1 MAEADA
7 VITQGNNTEGDD
19 AFSLLDLALLLA
31 RHWKLLVLLPLGVG
45 LAALGAT
52 YLQAPT
58 FTARTSFLPPQQQ
71 QSTAASA
78 LSSLGALSGLAGVAG
93 NLKSP
98 ADQYVSLLQSE
109 TVQDRLVDTFK
120 LMQAYESKF
129 RFQARKTLAGNVRVS
144 LGKKDGLITVEVDDT
159 DPKRAAELAN
169 RHVEELR
176 RVTADLALSEAQQR
190 RQFFEIQLKQTRDK
204 LSQAQLALQSSG
216 FNQSALRAEPKAAA
230 DSYARM
236 RAEVTAAEVRLQTLR
251 SGLVDSAPEVQ
262 QQVTLL
268 QALRGQLG
276 KLEGSLNGAES
287 GDYVS
292 KYREF
297 KYQETLFDLFAR
309 QYELARV
316 DESREGTLI
325 QVVDAATPPEHKS
338 GPKRGKVAMV
348 STGIGLILVLLFVVL
363 RQSLRRATAD
373 PANAHKLS
381 ELRNAFGRKSAV

>member
-1 MAEADA
+1 MADVDAGNTEADD
-7 VITQGNNTEGDD
+7 EL
-19 AFSLLDLALLLA
+19 SLLDVALLLA
-31 RHWKLLVLLPLGVG
+31 RHWQLLVLGPLCVG

-93 NLKSP
+93 SLKSP
-98 ADQYVSLLQSE
+98 ADQYVSLLQSV
-109 TVQDRLVDTFK
+109 TVQDQLIDTFK
-120 LMQAYESKF
+120 LMQIYESKF
-129 RFQARKTLAGNVRVS
+129 RFEARKTLAGHVRVS

-169 RHVEELR
+169 RHVDELR
-176 RVTADLALSEAQQR
+176 RVTAELALSEAQQR

-204 LSQAQLALQSSG
+204 LGQAQLALQSSG

-262 QQVTLL
+262 QQVTRL

-297 KYQETLFDLFAR
+297 KYQETLFDLFSR

-316 DESREGTLI
+316 DESREGSLI

-338 GPKRGKVAMV
+338 RPRRGVVALV
-348 STGIGLILVLLFVVL
+348 STGIGFIMTLLFVVL

-373 PANAHKLS
+373 PANARKLN

>member
-1 MAEADA
+1 MTGSDANNAEAADE
-7 VITQGNNTEGDD
+7 I
-19 AFSLLDLALLLA
+19 SLFDVALLLV
-31 RHWKLLVLLPLGVG
+31 RHWKLLVLGPLCVG

-58 FTARTSFLPPQQQ
+58 FTARTSFLPPQQP
-71 QSTAASA
+71 QSAAASA
-78 LSSLGALSGLAGVAG
+78 LASLGALSGLAGGAG
-93 NLKSP
+93 GLKSP

-109 TVQDRLVDTFK
+109 TVQDRLIDTFK

-144 LGKKDGLITVEVDDT
+144 LGKKDGLITVEVEDT
-159 DPKRAAELAN
+159 DPKLAAEIAN

-176 RVTADLALSEAQQR
+176 RVTTELALSEAQQR
-190 RQFFEIQLKQTRDK
+190 RQFFDIQLKQTRDK
-204 LSQAQLALQSSG
+204 LGQAQLALQTSG
-216 FNQSALRAEPKAAA
+216 FNQSALRAEPRAAA
-230 DSYARM
+230 DGYARM
-236 RAEVTAAEVRLQTLR
+236 KAEVTGAEVRLQTLR
-251 SGLVDSAPEVQ
+251 GGLVDSAPEVQ
-262 QQVTLL
+262 QQVTRL

-276 KLEGSLNGAES
+276 KLEGSLTGTES

-338 GPKRGKVAMV
+338 GPKRGKVAIV
-348 STGIGLILVLLFVVL
+348 STAIGLILALLFVVL
-363 RQSLRRATAD
+363 RQSLRRAAAD
-373 PANAHKLS
+373 PANARKLTD
-381 ELRNAFGRKSAV
+381 LRNAFGRQSRVG

>member
-1 MAEADA
+1 MAETGVDTTEAEDA
-7 VITQGNNTEGDD
+7 L
-19 AFSLLDLALLLA
+19 SLLDVALLLA
-31 RHWKLLVLLPLGVG
+31 RHLKLLILGPLCVG

-52 YLQAPT
+52 YLIAPT
-58 FTARTSFLPPQQQ
+58 FTARTSFLPPQQP
-71 QSTAASA
+71 QSAAASA
-78 LSSLGALSGLAGVAG
+78 LSSLGALSGLAVGAG
-93 NLKSP
+93 GLKSP
-98 ADQYVSLLQSE
+98 ADQYVSLLQSV
-109 TVQDRLVDTFK
+109 TVQDQLIDTFK
-120 LMQAYESKF
+120 LMQVYESKF
-129 RFQARKTLAGNVRVS
+129 RFEARKKLAGNVRVS

-169 RHVEELR
+169 RHVDELR
-176 RVTADLALSEAQQR
+176 RVTAELALSEAQQR
-190 RQFFEIQLKQTRDK
+190 RQFFDIQLKQTRDK

-251 SGLVDSAPEVQ
+251 GGLVDSAPEVQ
-262 QQVTLL
+262 QQVTRL

-276 KLEGSLNGAES
+276 KLESSLNGAES

-297 KYQETLFDLFAR
+297 KYQETLFDLFSR

-316 DESREGTLI
+316 DESREGSLI

-338 GPKRGKVAMV
+338 RPRRAIVAVV
-348 STGIGLILVLLFVVL
+348 STGIGLIMALLFVVL

-373 PANAHKLS
+373 PANARKFND
-381 ELRNAFGRKSAV
+381 LRNAFGRKSAV

>member
-1 MAEADA
+1 MAETGVDTTEAEDA
-7 VITQGNNTEGDD
+7 L
-19 AFSLLDLALLLA
+19 SLLDVALLLA
-31 RHWKLLVLLPLGVG
+31 RHLKLLILGPLCVG

-52 YLQAPT
+52 YLIAPT
-58 FTARTSFLPPQQQ
+58 FTARTSFLPPQQP
-71 QSTAASA
+71 QSAAASA
-78 LSSLGALSGLAGVAG
+78 LSSLGALSGLAVGAG
-93 NLKSP
+93 GLKSP
-98 ADQYVSLLQSE
+98 ADQYVSLLQSV
-109 TVQDRLVDTFK
+109 TVQDQLIDTFK
-120 LMQAYESKF
+120 LMQVYESKF
-129 RFQARKTLAGNVRVS
+129 RFEARKTLAGNVRVS
-144 LGKKDGLITVEVDDT
+144 LGKKDGLIAVEVDDT

-169 RHVEELR
+169 RHVDELR
-176 RVTADLALSEAQQR
+176 RVTAELALSEAQQR
-190 RQFFEIQLKQTRDK
+190 RQFFDIQLKQTRDK

-251 SGLVDSAPEVQ
+251 GGLVDSAPEVQ
-262 QQVTLL
+262 QQVTRL

-276 KLEGSLNGAES
+276 KLESSLNGAES

-297 KYQETLFDLFAR
+297 KYQETLFDLFSR

-316 DESREGTLI
+316 DESREGSLI

-338 GPKRGKVAMV
+338 RPRRAIVAVV
-348 STGIGLILVLLFVVL
+348 STGIGLIMALLFVVL

-373 PANAHKLS
+373 PANARKFND
-381 ELRNAFGRKSAV
+381 LRNAFGRKSAV

>member
-1 MAEADA
+1 MSGTDADTTEAD
-7 VITQGNNTEGDD
+7 D
-19 AFSLLDLALLLA
+19 ALSLLDVALLLA
-31 RHWKLLVLLPLGVG
+31 HHWKLLVLGPLCVG
-45 LAALGAT
+45 LAALGAP
-52 YLQAPT
+52 YLVAPT

-71 QSTAASA
+71 QSMAASA

-93 NLKSP
+93 TLKSP
-98 ADQYVSLLQSE
+98 ADQYVSLLQSV
-109 TVQDRLVDTFK
+109 TVQDQLIDAFK
-120 LMQAYESKF
+120 LMQVYESKF
-129 RFQARKTLAGNVRVS
+129 RFEARKELTRNVRVS

-169 RHVEELR
+169 RHVDELR
-176 RVTADLALSEAQQR
+176 RVTAELALSEAQQR

-251 SGLVDSAPEVQ
+251 GGLVDSAPEVQ
-262 QQVTLL
+262 QQVIRL

-297 KYQETLFDLFAR
+297 KYQETLFELFSR

-316 DESREGTLI
+316 DESREGALI
-325 QVVDAATPPEHKS
+325 QIVDAATPPEHKS
-338 GPKRGKVAMV
+338 RPQRGLLALV
-348 STGIGLILVLLFVVL
+348 STGIGFILTLLFVVL
-363 RQSLRRATAD
+363 RQSLRRASAD
-373 PANAHKLS
+373 PATAHKLS
-381 ELRNAFGRKSAV
+381 DLRNAFGRNGAV